1 MKLLFSS
8 PSEPEVGLL
17 KCVLEDAGIPCEVRN
32 EGTYSALPGAPFQ
45 PELWILHDADYEES
59 RELLDG
65 WQHSVQ
71 PEPSP
76 SDAIWR
82 GVGGFVLL
90 AGALV
95 VFLRRAH
102 SGGMARF
109 IGLLILFGIPGA
121 ILLWSAVAQLRTNKA
136 GQSKKAQRTD

>member
-17 KCVLEDAGIPCEVRN
+17 KCVLEDAGIACEVRN
-32 EGTYSALPGAPFQ
+32 ESTHSALPGAAFQ
-45 PELWILHDADYEES
+45 PELWVLGDADYARA

-65 WQHSVQ
+65 WQRGLQ

-82 GVGGFVLL
+82 GVGGLVLL
-90 AGALV
+90 AGALA
-95 VFLRRAH
+95 VFLRGAQA
-102 SGGMARF
+102 GGSAQF
-109 IGLLILFGIPGA
+109 IGFLIVFGTPGA
-121 ILLWSAVAQLRTNKA
+121 ILIWSAIAQLRTHR
-136 GQSKKAQRTD
+136 GGR